1 MEFSITTGVLQGD
14 TLALFLF
21 IIVLDYV
28 LQNTEATTG
37 THLDELLPDLDF
49 TNDIVLLDQGEME
62 DLEHFRTIAKK
73 VGLSINY
80 DKTKIMIRNIGNP
93 RIEVIEEQIVINIA
107 DLSVKLHL
115 FDSLIV
121 SVLFYNSE
129 TWVTKKVMK
138 KEVDSFGTSCY
149 RYMLGIRRINRESK
163 EVT

>member
-1 MEFSITTGVLQGD
+1 
-14 TLALFLF
+14 
-21 IIVLDYV
+21 
-28 LQNTEATTG
+28 
-37 THLDELLPDLDF
+37 
-49 TNDIVLLDQGEME
+49 ME

-149 RYMLGIRRINRESK
+149 RYMLGIRIINRVRNE
-163 EVT
+163 EVL